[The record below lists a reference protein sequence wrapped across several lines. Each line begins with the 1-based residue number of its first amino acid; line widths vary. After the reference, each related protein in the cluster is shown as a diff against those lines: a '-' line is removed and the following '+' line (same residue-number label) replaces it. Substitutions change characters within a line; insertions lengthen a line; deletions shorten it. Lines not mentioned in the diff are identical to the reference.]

1 MQRFLILPVAVLL
14 VLPAAGCGK
23 IQARAE
29 LKKGNSYYQQE
40 QYSKALD
47 YFQKG
52 MELDPD
58 ATFAWRSVGLSALA
72 LYRPGDNDP
81 KNIQYADTAVD
92 AFEKYLADYPDDDKV
107 EEYLLS
113 TYVNARKFDEA
124 LAFID
129 RRAQEKPE
137 EARKLNSYKVRI
149 LTQAGRLDQ
158 AFQLA
163 NQVQGDERAVAL
175 YSIAVSAWDKSFHDP
190 GTMDF
195 ESKNR
200 LIDMGLDAIKK
211 SYDLKK
217 DSFDTMVYYGLL
229 LREKAKVETD
239 GAQRLAYEQE
249 AADWQ
254 KKALEQRKKDAA
266 AEKAA
271 QAPANT

>member
-1 MQRFLILPVAVLL
+1 MQRLLILPVAALL
-14 VLPAAGCGK
+14 VLPAVGCGK
-23 IQARAE
+23 VQARAE

-40 QYSKALD
+40 QYAKALD
-47 YFQKG
+47 HFKRG

-81 KNIQYADTAVD
+81 KNAEYATTAVD
-92 AFEKYLADYPDDDKV
+92 AFEKYLADHPDDNKV
-107 EEYLLS
+107 EDYLLS

-124 LAFID
+124 LGFID
-129 RRAQEKPE
+129 QRLADKPE
-137 EARKLNSYKVRI
+137 ESAKLNGYKIRI

-163 NQVQGDERAVAL
+163 AAQSSGEDRAVAL

-195 ESKNR
+195 DAKNR
-200 LIDMGLDAIKK
+200 LVDMGLDAIKK
-211 SYDLKK
+211 SYEAKK
-217 DSFDTMVYYGLL
+217 DSLETMVYYGLL
-229 LREKAKVETD
+229 LREKAKLELD
-239 GAQRLAYEQE
+239 GEKRLALEQE
-249 AADWQ
+249 AGEWQ
-254 KKALEQRKKDAA
+254 KKAIELRKKATA
-266 AEKAA
+266 QAA

>member
-1 MQRFLILPVAVLL
+1 MQRLLILPVAALL
-14 VLPAAGCGK
+14 VLPAVGCGK
-23 IQARAE
+23 VQARAE

-40 QYSKALD
+40 QYAKALD
-47 YFQKG
+47 HFKKG

-81 KNIQYADTAVD
+81 RNTEYADTAVD
-92 AFEKYLADYPDDDKV
+92 AFEKYLADHPDDDKV
-107 EEYLLS
+107 EDYLLS

-124 LAFID
+124 LGFID
-129 RRAQEKPE
+129 QRLADKPQES
-137 EARKLNSYKVRI
+137 AKLNGYKIRI

-163 NQVQGDERAVAL
+163 AQSTGDDRAVAL

-195 ESKNR
+195 DAKNR
-200 LIDMGLDAIKK
+200 LVDMGLDAIKK
-211 SYDLKK
+211 SYEAKK
-217 DSFDTMVYYGLL
+217 DSLETMVYYGLL
-229 LREKAKVETD
+229 LREKAKLELDETKR
-239 GAQRLAYEQE
+239 AAIILE
-249 AADWQ
+249 AEGWQ
-254 KKALEQRKKDAA
+254 KKALELRKKATA
-266 AEKAA
+266 QSA

>member
-1 MQRFLILPVAVLL
+1 MQRLLILPVAALL
-14 VLPAAGCGK
+14 VLPAVGCGK
-23 IQARAE
+23 VQARAE

-40 QYSKALD
+40 QYAKALD
-47 YFQKG
+47 YFKKG

-81 KNIQYADTAVD
+81 KNTQYADTAVD
-92 AFEKYLADYPDDDKV
+92 AFEKYLADYPDDNKV

-129 RRAQEKPE
+129 QRSQEKPE
-137 EARKLNSYKVRI
+137 EAGKLSVYKIRI

-158 AFQLA
+158 AFQLVGQIPA
-163 NQVQGDERAVAL
+163 EERAVAL
-175 YSIAVSAWDKSFHDP
+175 YSIAVSVWDKSFHDP

-200 LIDMGLDAIKK
+200 LVDMGLDAIKK

-229 LREKAKVETD
+229 LREKAKLETD
-239 GAQRLAYEQE
+239 GAARLALEQE
-249 AADWQ
+249 AGEWQ
-254 KKALEQRKKDAA
+254 KKALEQRKKTAA
-266 AEKAA
+266 QQA
-271 QAPANT
+271 QAPAKT